1 MFLTDKEAKRMDAIL
16 GKKDKK
22 PQKKKQ
28 NQIFETKPPTNYKR
42 KRNMVKNK
50 AKVRKNRV
58 RRANTGY

>member
-1 MFLTDKEAKRMDAIL
+1 MFLTDQESKKMESIL

-22 PQKKKQ
+22 PPKKKQ
-28 NQIFETKPPTNYKR
+28 NQIFETKPTNYKR
-42 KRNMVKNK
+42 KRNMIKNK